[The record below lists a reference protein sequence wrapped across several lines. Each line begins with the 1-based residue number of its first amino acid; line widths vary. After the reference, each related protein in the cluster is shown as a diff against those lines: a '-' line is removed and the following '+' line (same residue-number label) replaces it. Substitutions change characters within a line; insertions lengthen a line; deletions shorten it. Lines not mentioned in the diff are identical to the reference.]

1 MHQSWSS
8 ADSCSGISLRFIPFL
23 HSFCLYPWN
32 SLPLIYPCSV
42 LKAAS
47 FQHSLLLH
55 HLKNKQP
62 LKFSHYLQFKV
73 PTLLDGLQ
81 GLQEF
86 CSADHPLPHG
96 QFCYHHPNS
105 LQASSYSISSICS
118 SPNLQSSCKL
128 LHMLFYFPGTLPS
141 IFSLENFYSISR
153 LNWNITSLDHWESK
167 DFLLWVPLS
176 PMV

>member
-86 CSADHPLPHG
+86 CSADHLYLMGSFATTTPTP
-96 QFCYHHPNS
+96 
-105 LQASSYSISSICS
+105 
-118 SPNLQSSCKL
+118 CKL
-128 LHMLFYFPGTLPS
+128 VAIVFLVFAVPQTDKAVVNYCTCCS
-141 IFSLENFYSISR
+141 TSLELFPQFSPWRISTQFQTQ
-153 LNWNITSLDHWESK
+153 LEHHFPW
-167 DFLLWVPLS
+167 PLG
-176 PMV
+176 V